1 MRVVLMR
8 LDLHSLDSLRS
19 LSIMCLYG
27 RKRVRVT
34 GRVTD
39 LVMFVPWKLCL
50 VMFVPFCW

>member
-1 MRVVLMR
+1 MVLMR